1 VTPTP
6 TTAPASNVAVVAH
19 NTGTGGTA
27 WRSDV
32 MLSNPSDGALAV
44 DLRYKASG
52 GGVTTRG
59 LSLAARETRMLGDV
73 LVSFFGL
80 GDGRGALQVVPP
92 TAGVAPAVAS
102 RTYNQTAA
110 GNLGFGTVSLV
121 PPAAGTYYVPGLY
134 ADTVARTNLGVTAG
148 AAGANATVTLYR
160 GTTGVVGSAV
170 SLWIGANDQQQ
181 WAVQDLF
188 PGLALPGVPMSVS
201 VRTDGAAHAYATQ
214 VDQASGDTVF
224 LSGSLSASSWLIP
237 VVAHN
242 TGVGGTYWRTDL
254 YLFNPSGQL
263 SAVTLE
269 YLPEV
274 RDNSGGGTASTSVT
288 LAAFASQTIA
298 DLVGTRF
305 GVTQGKGSLAITA
318 SRPVIAASRCYT
330 TRALGG
336 TLGFGAPAVLPTALH
351 TATRTLPGV
360 RALDG
365 YRTNVGLV
373 TGTAGANV
381 TLRLR
386 NANGAVLATNST
398 IWVPPRTLYQA
409 SLGDLFGAATP
420 NPVGAVEISTNAP
433 LGAYLSVID
442 GSSQDPILVLAP

>member
-1 VTPTP
+1 VRVTWIAVPGATNYRVYRNTTNNSGTAQQLVDQAAIGYNDVSAAAGTTYWYWVQAVNGAGPGAFSSPDTGYRATGGTPTPVTPTYTPTPVTPTYTPTPTNPPGPTSTPTPVVTPTP
-6 TTAPASNVAVVAH
+6 TTMPASNVAVVAH

-110 GNLGFGTVSLV
+110 GNLGFGPVSLV
-121 PPAAGTYYVPGLY
+121 PPAAGTYYIPGLY

-148 AAGANATVTLYR
+148 ATGANATVTLYR

-224 LSGSLSASSWLIP
+224 LSGSLSANSWLIP

-242 TGVGGTYWRTDL
+242 SGAGGTYWRTDL
-254 YLFNPSGQL
+254 YLFNPLALSNAVNLFLLTTGVYQGLVAAYATETGQR
-263 SAVTLE
+263 SDA
-269 YLPEV
+269 LPQALV
-274 RDNSGGGTASTSVT
+274 LTAIVISM
-288 LAAFASQTIA
+288 AAFSFILALVYVITI
-298 DLVGTRF
+298 R
-305 GVTQGKGSLAITA
+305 
-318 SRPVIAASRCYT
+318 
-330 TRALGG
+330 
-336 TLGFGAPAVLPTALH
+336 
-351 TATRTLPGV
+351 
-360 RALDG
+360 
-365 YRTNVGLV
+365 YRTSDFDEV
-373 TGTAGANV
+373 AGMK
-381 TLRLR
+381 R
-386 NANGAVLATNST
+386 
-398 IWVPPRTLYQA
+398 
-409 SLGDLFGAATP
+409 
-420 NPVGAVEISTNAP
+420 
-433 LGAYLSVID
+433 
-442 GSSQDPILVLAP
+442 